1 MVRAINMD
9 KNKIFKEIKAELDIE
24 EEDEN
29 ITNSNNE
36 YLMKEF
42 VKELDI
48 EVHKKYNSI
57 FDIVA
62 DTGVTSFTYLVQ
74 LKEEILSKYGLN
86 KDIDFEVVVYPNE
99 AKIKYLYKMVEMK
112 PDNYWSRPTPYHE
125 VTTLQMLQECIKQD
139 TCTPDIKYLERG
151 ESELNKNK

>member
-1 MVRAINMD
+1 MD

-151 ESELNKNK
+151 ET

>member
-1 MVRAINMD
+1 MD